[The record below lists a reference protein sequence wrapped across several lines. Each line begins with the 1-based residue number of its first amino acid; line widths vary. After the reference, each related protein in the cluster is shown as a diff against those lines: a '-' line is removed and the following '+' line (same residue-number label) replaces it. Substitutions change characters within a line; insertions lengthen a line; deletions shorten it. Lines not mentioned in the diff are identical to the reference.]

1 MAYDRDRTFL
11 VGIASRLVGSHQ
23 YQRLSLFASVL
34 EDCLQQRKHSAF
46 ESESRPRWPDPSQG
60 WSPCQRGVARSLCA
74 LHAARAIKTS
84 PETQASCSRCRIV
97 KLSRYCHGRI
107 LEYSYLFLYYM
118 QQQCPNKLPVK
129 FSEKK
134 VSDGSFK
141 RVVLDRLTARGVAH
155 LVVHG
160 TSGSTSY
167 ETIPPI
173 PLETSVGVL
182 STEDMVVQR
191 CDGPRRLRDNDDDV

>member
-23 YQRLSLFASVL
+23 YQRLSLFASVS
-34 EDCLQQRKHSAF
+34 EDALQQRKHSAS
-46 ESESRPRWPDPSQG
+46 ESESRPRWLDPSQG

-74 LHAARAIKTS
+74 LHAARAIKMS

-134 VSDGSFK
+134 V
-141 RVVLDRLTARGVAH
+141 LDRLTARGVAH
-155 LVVHG
+155 EVVHG

-191 CDGPRRLRDNDDDV
+191 CDGHRRLRDNDDDV

>member
-34 EDCLQQRKHSAF
+34 EDSLQQRTHSAF

-74 LHAARAIKTS
+74 LHAARAIKMS

-129 FSEKK
+129 FSEK
-134 VSDGSFK
+134 
-141 RVVLDRLTARGVAH
+141 RYRMVLLNASYWIAWPLVASP
-155 LVVHG
+155 
-160 TSGSTSY
+160 TWS
-167 ETIPPI
+167 
-173 PLETSVGVL
+173 
-182 STEDMVVQR
+182 STEQVAR
-191 CDGPRRLRDNDDDV
+191 PATKRFHPSHWRPL